1 VPDSPQA
8 NRTCSSVRRVPSL
21 RPDAIQMLDRSR
33 EVHVTTPRKRLSV
46 WAVVVDGEAYV
57 RSYRGER
64 GAWYRRALREGRVE
78 IEGIAARVERER
90 DPKLNERISDA
101 FRAKYG
107 ERSPSSTDAMVT
119 PEVAAT
125 TLRLVAPE

>member
-1 VPDSPQA
+1 
-8 NRTCSSVRRVPSL
+8 
-21 RPDAIQMLDRSR
+21 MLDRTQ
-33 EVHVTTPRKRLSV
+33 EVHVATASKRLPI

-64 GAWYRRALREGRVE
+64 GVWYRRALREGRVE
-78 IEGIAARVERER
+78 IDGIEARVEPER
-90 DPKLNERISDA
+90 DPELNDRISDA

-119 PEVAAT
+119 PEVVAT
-125 TLRLVAPE
+125 TLRLVSAV

>member
-1 VPDSPQA
+1 
-8 NRTCSSVRRVPSL
+8 VPSL
-21 RPDAIQMLDRSR
+21 RPDAIQMLDRKR
-33 EVHVTTPRKRLSV
+33 EVHVATPTKRLPI

-78 IEGIAARVERER
+78 IEGFEARVERAR
-90 DPKLNERISDA
+90 DPELNERISDA
-101 FRAKYG
+101 FRAKHG
-107 ERSPSSTDAMVT
+107 KLSPSSTDTMVT

-125 TLRLVAPE
+125 TLRLLAPE

>member
-1 VPDSPQA
+1 M
-8 NRTCSSVRRVPSL
+8 PSL
-21 RPDAIQMLDRSR
+21 RPDAIQILDRKR
-33 EVHVTTPRKRLSV
+33 EVHVATPTERLPV

-64 GAWYRRALREGRVE
+64 GAWYRRALREGRIK
-78 IEGIAARVERER
+78 IEGIEARVERER
-90 DPKLNERISDA
+90 DPELNERISDA

-107 ERSPSSTDAMVT
+107 RRSPSSTDTMVT

-125 TLRLVAPE
+125 TLHLVAPE